1 MVECPRCKTEVP
13 REDLRF
19 CTGCGHDLTA
29 LTVVAAVDTSPL
41 TVRPTVLKA
50 HQSGGVPR
58 LIRFQSSG
66 ERQDYQ
72 LNQNEL
78 AIGKAPHNQI
88 VLDDPTVSA
97 SHAIISHTPDGY
109 SILDLASRNGTWL
122 NGERLNNRSRI
133 LQHGDRI
140 QLGETILTFRLTD
153 RSEAVQPA
161 DTPSEELRPAS
172 VPTTPESPRSNR
184 TIMVSLPRNVRE
196 VVGMEPG
203 SLPPGALPKSRRPPV
218 RTRGNSRL
226 TAALVNSA
234 SRIISTLIGASLTIG
249 LALYLTRQVPQT
261 GTVVAPIPGAK
272 LMTIAT
278 EGVWVD
284 FDTGPLGARLEAS
297 GAATRPG
304 AAGMLLISDRGSTDL
319 VWMPVDS
326 GGAQSGPLTSLP
338 VSLSTTDGFVDPEAI
353 TYGNSFFYLLT
364 SQSDPVDRRQ
374 HHLMRFDFDTG
385 TREVRG
391 TAESIGNLRD
401 LLLQNIPELS
411 TTGSIPGS
419 LGGLNAEGLAWDPG
433 NERLLI
439 GLRSPLIGNQA
450 VLVPLQM
457 ADPRG
462 GFVQENLKFAEPRLL
477 ILPLDGQG
485 IRDITFDP
493 QIRSFL
499 ILSGPPE
506 NRPDDDFN
514 LWEWNGRHDG
524 RPRRLLTLDGQQKPE
539 GIASLTVDGQSYLFI
554 TGDAGSYVRLNYRE
568 EP

>member
-1 MVECPRCKTEVP
+1 MAECPRCKTEVP

-19 CTGCGHDLTA
+19 CTGCGHDL
-29 LTVVAAVDTSPL
+29 AAVDTSPL
-41 TVRPTVLKA
+41 SVRPTVLKTDPA
-50 HQSGGVPR
+50 GAVPR

-66 ERQDYQ
+66 ERHDYQ
-72 LNQNEL
+72 LNQAEL
-78 AIGKAPHNQI
+78 AIGKAAHNQI

-97 SHAIISHTPDGY
+97 SHAIISHSQDGY

-122 NGERLNNRSRI
+122 NGERLSNRSRI

-140 QLGETILTFRLTD
+140 QVGETILTFRLTD
-153 RSEAVQPA
+153 RNEAIQPA
-161 DTPSEELRPAS
+161 AAPAGELRPSA
-172 VPTTPESPRSNR
+172 PPPAADRSNR

-196 VVGMEPG
+196 VVGME
-203 SLPPGALPKSRRPPV
+203 RRPLPERGRRPV
-218 RTRGNSRL
+218 RTRANSRL

-249 LALYLTRQVPQT
+249 LALYLTRQASQPGMVVP
-261 GTVVAPIPGAK
+261 PIPNAK
-272 LMTIAT
+272 SMTIAA

-284 FDTGPLGARLEAS
+284 FNTGILGERLEVS

-304 AAGMLLISDRGSTDL
+304 AAGMLLVTDRGSTDL
-319 VWMPVDS
+319 IWMPID
-326 GGAQSGPLTSLP
+326 GTGAQSGPLTPLP
-338 VSLSTTDGFVDPEAI
+338 VRLSTPDEFVDPEAI

-374 HHLMRFDFDTG
+374 HHLMRFDFDAV

-391 TAESIGNLRD
+391 SAESIGNLRD
-401 LLLQNIPELS
+401 LLLKNIPELS
-411 TTGSIPGS
+411 ATGAIPGS

-462 GFVQENLKFAEPRLL
+462 GFTPENLKFAEPRLI

-485 IRDITFDP
+485 IRDITYDP
-493 QIRSFL
+493 QIRNFL

-506 NRPDDDFN
+506 NRPADNFN
-514 LWEWNGRHDG
+514 LWEWNGRNDG

-539 GIASLTVDGQSYLFI
+539 GIASLSVDGHNYLFI